1 MEWDKQNSGILYFGN
16 NGSIVKKYKVNEE
29 KIVDELMINKLYPNV
44 NQICSF
50 LSNGDKFL
58 SF

>member
-50 LSNGDKFL
+50 LSNG
-58 SF
+58 

>member
-50 LSNGDKFL
+50 LSNCDKFL